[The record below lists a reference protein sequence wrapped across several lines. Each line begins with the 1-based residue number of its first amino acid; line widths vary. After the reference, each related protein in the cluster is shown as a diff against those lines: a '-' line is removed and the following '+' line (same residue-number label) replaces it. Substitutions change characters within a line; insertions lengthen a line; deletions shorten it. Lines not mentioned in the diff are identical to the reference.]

1 MRKYL
6 YGILALTVSLMAG
19 VSLASCGG
27 DDDDDSAGSGSAPT
41 TAGVVNKTL
50 GIRLTGYAGYT
61 YYYAEDGRLTR
72 ISNGNVIYSFSYSPN
87 KITYTDDGEDEE
99 ISVSY
104 NGSGYIT
111 ALSSS
116 SSETEEDEK
125 WTESSKASMSYDGS
139 GHLTKVSTSYNDHG
153 TDSDGD
159 SWSESGNAT
168 YTYNW
173 SSNRLTTITGS
184 GEDNDEDG
192 KQASSATFTYSY
204 ENATANPL
212 LQMAPSIAHYITGDN
227 EYDISLEELLAYAGF
242 FGVGPAELPSS
253 LTYKTSEYDGQS
265 TYSGSD
271 SFSYTFNDNGSLA
284 TARLQNSTHSFS
296 YSYTTNEETDNS
308 TAMVKTTKVGGLF
321 LHKHKS
327 SRK

>member
-1 MRKYL
+1 MKKYL

-27 DDDDDSAGSGSAPT
+27 DDDDDSAGSGSAPN

-61 YYYAEDGRLTR
+61 YYYSEDGRLAR
-72 ISNGNVIYSFSYSPN
+72 ISNGSTIYNFSYSPN
-87 KITYTDDGEDEE
+87 KITYTDDGEDVE

-111 ALSSS
+111 AYNSSA
-116 SSETEEDEK
+116 SEKENDEN
-125 WTESSKASMSYDGS
+125 WTETSKVSMSYDGS
-139 GHLTKVSTSYNDHG
+139 GHLTRLSTSYNNYG
-153 TDSDGD
+153 KDSEG

-168 YTYNW
+168 HNFNW
-173 SSNRLTTITGS
+173 SGNRLTSITES

-204 ENATANPL
+204 ENATTNPL
-212 LQMAPSIAHYITGDN
+212 LQMAPSIAHYLAEIDT
-227 EYDISLEELLAYAGF
+227 DISLEELLAYAGF

-253 LTYKTSEYDGQS
+253 LTYRTSEYDGQS
-265 TYSGSD
+265 TSSGSD
-271 SFSYTFNDNGSLA
+271 SFSYTFNANGSLA
-284 TARLQNSTHSFS
+284 TARLQDSTHSFS
-296 YSYTTNEETDNS
+296 YDYATNEETDNS
-308 TAMVKTTKVGGLF
+308 TAMVKKAKVGSLF
-321 LHKHKS
+321 IHKHKS